1 LLFYLFIYLFGN
13 TGLKIALKMKSLPN
27 IKFTI
32 NKKHMR
38 SLNALDEVLSRI
50 LKFCQFNPHNLRC
63 NQRACN
69 SDESIIVTIKSDTS
83 DCVTKEN
90 KFPSYND
97 SFLMDII
104 LLQKPK
110 QIHEGDELYSVHA
123 SCNAYSHSPK
133 GDVIVRRTLD
143 ELTRYVCQTSRYWR
157 RLQAKATQ
165 E

>member
-1 LLFYLFIYLFGN
+1 
-13 TGLKIALKMKSLPN
+13 MKPLPN

-50 LKFCQFNPHNLRC
+50 LKFCQFNPHKLRC
-63 NQRACN
+63 NQGACN
-69 SDESIIVTIKSDTS
+69 SNESIIVTIKSDKS
-83 DCVTKEN
+83 VCVTEEN
-90 KFPSYND
+90 KLPSYND

-110 QIHEGDELYSVHA
+110 QIHEDDELWSFHA

-157 RLQAKATQ
+157 RLQAKTKQ